1 MGFRETPRAFSGE
14 SRLGMVCAMTAVEVD
29 VGVGDRLIRVRD
41 AGDRDGAAVVFCHG
55 TPSSRL
61 DLHLTESMAEQRGVR
76 VVSFDRPG
84 YGGSTPAPFSLRSV
98 AGDVQV
104 VADQLGLDRFAVFG
118 QSAGSRFALATAA
131 ILGEPV
137 TRVGVAAGP
146 LRPGPPDHMD
156 DDDRA
161 AYQLLPDDPAGAAVM
176 MSGWV
181 DSLVQL
187 VHSGADDDA
196 LVSFIEPMLPR
207 IDVEVLHDPETRAGA
222 AVNLRESLRQGGEGV
237 GWDGVT
243 WVAPWQ
249 IDLSDI
255 HCPVF
260 IWFGD
265 QDEPLADV
273 GWLHEHVADPR
284 VVIWRGEAHLAYK
297 PHLFE
302 ILEALAT

>member
-1 MGFRETPRAFSGE
+1 
-14 SRLGMVCAMTAVEVD
+14 MVCAMTAVEVD

-41 AGDRDGAAVVFCHG
+41 AGDRDGAAVVFFHG
-55 TPSSRL
+55 QPSSRL
-61 DLHLTESMAEQRGVR
+61 DLHLAEPMAQQRGVR

-104 VADQLGLDRFAVFG
+104 VADQLGLDRFAAFG
-118 QSAGSRFALATAA
+118 QSAGSRFTLATAA
-131 ILGEPV
+131 VLGERV
-137 TRVGVAAGP
+137 TRVGVAAGQ
-146 LRPGPPDHMD
+146 LRPGPPDDMD

-161 AYQLLPDDPAGAAVM
+161 AYALLPDDPAGAARLM
-176 MSGWV
+176 AGWV
-181 DSLVQL
+181 DPLVRLVQ
-187 VHSGADDDA
+187 SGADDDA
-196 LVSFIEPMLPR
+196 LVSFVEPMLPP
-207 IDVEVLHDPETRAGA
+207 IDVELLRHPETRAGA
-222 AVNLRESLRQGGEGV
+222 VANLRESLRQGGEGA

-243 WVAPWQ
+243 WLASWE
-249 IDLSDI
+249 IDLSEI

-273 GWLHEHVADPR
+273 GWLREHVADPR
-284 VVIWRGEAHLAYK
+284 VVIWPGEAHLAYK